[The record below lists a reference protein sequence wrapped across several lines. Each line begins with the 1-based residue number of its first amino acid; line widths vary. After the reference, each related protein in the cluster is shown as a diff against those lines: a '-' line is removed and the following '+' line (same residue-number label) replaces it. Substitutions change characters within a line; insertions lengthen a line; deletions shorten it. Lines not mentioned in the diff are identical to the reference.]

1 VRSRT
6 ALLVLTLL
14 AWVAACATN
23 PATGEKQISLMS
35 EAQEIQLGQQAD
47 QQVRQ
52 EMGLYND
59 PALQEYIRTVGLKL
73 ARVSERPDLPWHF
86 AVVDVPAVNAF
97 ALPGGYIY
105 ITRGILPF
113 LDSEAQLAGVLGH
126 EVGHVTAR
134 HAAQQY
140 TSQTGAGL
148 GLALLSIFVPQTRPF
163 EPLAEQAAG
172 LLFLKY
178 GRDDELQADQL
189 GVRYASRGGWNPE
202 GVQEMLTTLQRLD
215 AASGSSKG
223 VPNWLSTHPAA
234 EDRVQKIDAAVRQA
248 SAGAGTLVVN
258 RPEYLQHIDGV
269 IYGDEPSEGIVR
281 GNTFLHRDLRL
292 AITFPQGWE
301 IQNSKQQVL
310 AKAPEQERYMLLELV
325 QQPRGSVQQI
335 AQSSM
340 ANAGWRQLA
349 GQPLSVNGLSGYV
362 GTYQGSMQGLGVVE
376 TLAAH
381 IAYNNQVYVLAGLAP
396 ANDFRGAE
404 SAFEATIRS
413 FRPLTAGE
421 AENIRPS
428 RVDVYTVREGDTWA
442 SLARRAPDPTIKP
455 STIAIMNDHDPSQA
469 PRPGDRVKIIVEG

>member
-1 VRSRT
+1 MRSRI

-59 PALQEYIRTVGLKL
+59 PGLQEYIRSVGLKL

-148 GLALLSIFVPQTRPF
+148 GLALLSIFVPQARPF

-248 SAGAGTLVVN
+248 SGGAGTLVVN
-258 RPEYLQHIDGV
+258 RPEYLQHLDGV

-292 AITFPQGWE
+292 AITFPEGWE

-362 GTYQGSMQGLGVVE
+362 GTYQGSMQGLGVVD

-404 SAFEATIRS
+404 NAFEATIRS
-413 FRPLTAGE
+413 FRPLTAAE

-442 SLARRAPDPTIKP
+442 SLARRAPDPAIKP